1 MSELSPRLRDEIDDQ
16 VAEAFDAY
24 LADRLAEPGPLRGRR
39 LWPLWLAIVVTNVA
53 WLVVVSGKP

>member
-24 LADRLAEPGPLRGRR
+24 LTERGPDRARR
-39 LWPLWLAIVVTNVA
+39 VWPLWLAIVLTNIA
-53 WLVVVSGKP
+53 WLVVVSVRSG